1 LLLRCQRALLGQLL
15 RQAAQDHRLAVR
27 VSSAALQQLQP
38 HIRLGA
44 DLQYTYIHRAG
55 RKDVSI
61 LRFVLDTGFTVVI
74 ARPLS
79 PGQLLAS
86 GIVNSAVTKA
96 SPSQVSVR
104 YKETLRGPA
113 NPMRPRA
120 ASLSP
125 LTRKNG

>member
-1 LLLRCQRALLGQLL
+1 LLLRCQRALVGQLL

-38 HIRLGA
+38 HIRLRG

-61 LRFVLDTGFTVVI
+61 LSFALDTGFTVVI

-96 SPSQVSVR
+96 SPMWARMCVDGDDQQPCMMLSC
-104 YKETLRGPA
+104 
-113 NPMRPRA
+113 A
-120 ASLSP
+120 A
-125 LTRKNG
+125 